1 MKVFIV
7 YVLLKIFKLLE
18 NEVMVIEVLVLR
30 DRIDNII
37 SGEY

>member
-37 SGEY
+37 LGEY